1 MDLFF
6 DRILADD
13 RIVLNN
19 KNYRVVTVHVNK
31 SFRVETCV
39 MPLDSAGCIIYG
51 SRNPRVGWYES
62 RSEADALNYHNK
74 WVAGELNLNSP
85 RSERISYEGKQLS

>member
-39 MPLDSAGCIIYG
+39 MPLDSAGKIIYG

-62 RSEADALNYHNK
+62 RSEASSLKYHNK
-74 WVAGELNLNSP
+74 WISGELNLNSP
-85 RSERISYEGKQLS
+85 RSERISYESQQLS

>member
-13 RIVLNN
+13 RIVLDN

-31 SFRVETCV
+31 SIRVETCV
-39 MPLDSAGCIIYG
+39 IPLDSDGNIIWGYRRSPMG
-51 SRNPRVGWYES
+51 RYES

-74 WVAGELNLNSP
+74 WVAGELNHRSP